1 VYPLDAAGIRAAAA
15 RPARLRRVAPAVW
28 LLGLTSLFTDLSSE
42 MVHSILPAYVVLHLG
57 FSPLQFGVLDGLYQG
72 VTAVLR
78 PVGGLVADRWKRH
91 KEVAAVGYLLSAFC
105 KLGLLAVGGA
115 WSALAGIIALDRAGK
130 GLRTAP
136 RDAMISLASSREDR
150 GTVFGLHRA
159 LDASG
164 AMLGP
169 LVAFA
174 VLALVQGGYDVVF
187 VTSFCA
193 ATIGAGILLLL
204 VTPPPGAADGAVLPA
219 VSFRLLLAPFGEA
232 RFRVITLV
240 SGALSVMT
248 ISDGFLYLRLQNR
261 FATGVEMLPLMYVG
275 TSLSY
280 LLLAAPAGRL
290 ADRWGRGRVLLAG
303 YLLLGLTY
311 GALFVPLADPA
322 VVLVVLILLGAYYA
336 ATDGVLVALASTV
349 IPPAACATGLAVL
362 TTVTSLCRL
371 VASVL
376 FGALWNWRG
385 PDYAVACFGAGL
397 ACSTLA
403 GAALLKRSGRRA
415 SL

>member
-1 VYPLDAAGIRAAAA
+1 VYPLDAAGIRDAADK
-15 RPARLRRVAPAVW
+15 PSRLRRVAPAVW
-28 LLGLTSLFTDLSSE
+28 LLGFTSLFTDLSSE
-42 MVHSILPAYVVLHLG
+42 MVTSVLPAYVVLHLG

-78 PVGGLVADRWKRH
+78 PVGGLVADRWRRY
-91 KEVAAVGYLLSAFC
+91 KEVAAAGYLLSAVC
-105 KLGLLAVGGA
+105 KLGLLAAGGA
-115 WSALAGIIALDRAGK
+115 WSGLAGIIALDRAGK

-136 RDAMISLASSREDR
+136 RDAMIALASSREDR

-169 LVAFA
+169 LVAFG
-174 VLALVQGGYDVVF
+174 VLALVQGGFDVVF

-193 ATIGAGILLLL
+193 AMIGAGILVLL
-204 VTPPPGAADGAVLPA
+204 VVPPRGAADTVLPA
-219 VSFRLLLAPFGEA
+219 VSFRLLFAPFGEA
-232 RFRVITLV
+232 RFRAIAIV

-261 FATGVEMLPLMYVG
+261 FATGAETLPLMYVG
-275 TSLSY
+275 TSLAY

-303 YLLLGLTY
+303 YMLLGLSY
-311 GALFVPLADPA
+311 GALFVPLAHPA

-336 ATDGVLVALASTV
+336 ATDGVLVALASTA
-349 IPPAACATGLAVL
+349 IPPAAYATGLAVL
-362 TTVTSLCRL
+362 TTVTSVCRL

-376 FGALWNWRG
+376 FGALWSWRG
-385 PDYAVACFGAGL
+385 PDFAVACYGAGL
-397 ACSTLA
+397 ACSMLA
-403 GAALLKRSGRRA
+403 GAALLKRSGRAGR
-415 SL
+415 S